1 MAPGTRAFLKTLNQ
15 KVTVALF
22 LIVLLI
28 AGGLANQHRS
38 IPAVPSVV
46 ADVTDTVPMN
56 ASTASV
62 PDVDPKALTP
72 AMKAALEYVVQR
84 YRVSADALKPVFE
97 AAQVIAHERQLD
109 PMLLIA
115 VISIES
121 RFNPFSQSPM
131 GAQGLMQIMPRYHQD
146 KLPDGAGDRPFL
158 DPVINVRIG
167 AQILHESIRRYGGLI
182 PGLQSYAG
190 ALGDDEQAYASKV
203 LAEKQRLDQA
213 SRRRDGPAGT

>member
-1 MAPGTRAFLKTLNQ
+1 
-15 KVTVALF
+15 
-22 LIVLLI
+22 
-28 AGGLANQHRS
+28 
-38 IPAVPSVV
+38 
-46 ADVTDTVPMN
+46 MN